1 MPTTGCR
8 LDPAPNVRQVIL
20 DMGVMMLVGLALGA
34 CSLDSFANQ
43 PTPAPIVVTVL
54 VTAAPTAEAP
64 TVAAVAPTE
73 PAAPTPTPEAA
84 PTAAPS
90 ATPDVAPTPT
100 LEPLISNAPP
110 TPTLEPLISNTIPT
124 DTIYGDELAFQVLA
138 NDPAA
143 GPNNGDGIAS
153 VTFQVYGPGGELVYE
168 RTERNAL
175 YCAFGGGDNGQDCN
189 VWRFSEHGNQ
199 WPGGAALEDGASYR
213 LATTTRSQSGQIAT
227 QELEFTIQ
235 LGQ

>member
-1 MPTTGCR
+1 MRPH
-8 LDPAPNVRQVIL
+8 
-20 DMGVMMLVGLALGA
+20 
-34 CSLDSFANQ
+34 SFPNQ

-54 VTAAPTAEAP
+54 VTATPTAEAP
-64 TVAAVAPTE
+64 TVAAVAPPE

-84 PTAAPS
+84 PAAAPS
-90 ATPDVAPTPT
+90 ATPDIAPTPT
-100 LEPLISNAPP
+100 LEPLDLERAASTTPDAPP
-110 TPTLEPLISNTIPT
+110 TPTLEPLISNAIFKT

-153 VTFQVYGPGGELVYE
+153 VTFQIYGPGGELVYE

-189 VWRFSEHGNQ
+189 V
-199 WPGGAALEDGASYR
+199 
-213 LATTTRSQSGQIAT
+213 
-227 QELEFTIQ
+227 
-235 LGQ
+235 